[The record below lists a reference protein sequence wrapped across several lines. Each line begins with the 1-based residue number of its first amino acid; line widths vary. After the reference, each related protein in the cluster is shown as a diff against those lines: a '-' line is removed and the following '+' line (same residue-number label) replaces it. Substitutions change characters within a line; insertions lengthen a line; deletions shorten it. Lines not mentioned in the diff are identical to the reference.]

1 MTLKETVINRGQS
14 TTVWMSVITMF
25 LAVCAM
31 PELGKILPPEVL
43 PYLVIAISVATG
55 IKRVMDVG
63 MGSMT
68 PYMMGLQCLLATLS
82 LPSWGQIL
90 PPSSLPYLVS
100 VVSAIT
106 WYKRLF
112 FPTSLEPDPSNLNK
126 DPVSANI
133 PVDVVI
139 PQVTTN
145 KYDGRIEP

>member
-1 MTLKETVINRGQS
+1 MITV
-14 TTVWMSVITMF
+14 F

-31 PELGKILPPEVL
+31 PELGKILPPETL

-63 MGSMT
+63 MSSMT

-112 FPTSLEPDPSNLNK
+112 FPTNLEPGE
-126 DPVSANI
+126 
-133 PVDVVI
+133 
-139 PQVTTN
+139 PQTVQ
-145 KYDGRIEP
+145 P